1 MLTWQSTK
9 FAQQPSILEKWST
22 HNILLGDA
30 ACAWEVSQTLCLISF
45 KHTDQDFWLPSSDS
59 LLFSSCNTWM
69 WWYTINEK
77 WRYEG
82 APWNKNVWFSLYK
95 SQKWVWTGSPH
106 VAHSDWGTLNA
117 NSHLAV
123 ALMLFSNREVQY
135 CCHLDKSF
143 TPNKFTNLSK

>member
-82 APWNKNVWFSLYK
+82 PPEIKMYGFPFTRVKNEYEQDHHMWRTLTEGPWMQTPTWLLLLCFLVTGK
-95 SQKWVWTGSPH
+95 SNTV
-106 VAHSDWGTLNA
+106 VILI
-117 NSHLAV
+117 SHLPQIN
-123 ALMLFSNREVQY
+123 SQ
-135 CCHLDKSF
+135 
-143 TPNKFTNLSK
+143 T